1 MKKIQFNLKTI
12 LLLLAL
18 CAFLAPSSFAQ
29 RGKKKNKKNKDKEIT
44 EAVTSTTAGDNE
56 PNWPKGRNKGIAKEK
71 YALLIDAVNNEQF
84 EEAIA
89 PLNWI
94 IENAPNLHA
103 DVYVKAV
110 KLYSGLAKKAKE
122 DGRDSEVIVNQDK
135 IAEMYQIRI
144 KNGLVEDMNDIYR
157 RFGRDA
163 YFYWKDDT
171 SKTDTLY
178 AHYKKTYEMDK
189 DNFPRAQVIYYA
201 DATGKVYEKEGMTL
215 EEMTTIYE
223 DLKKYVDIRV
233 AKEQDQEEKQK
244 WKTYVQEKIGEL
256 ELVYFPKDCNR
267 ITDLFGEKLKANPN
281 DTLLINRVV
290 KLMADNGCTKEPL
303 FLEAMQA
310 FYKLT
315 PKNAIANTIG
325 QLHMQNGDTDKAL
338 TWIEKSLEG
347 AGDEEKAKAANTVLT
362 LSKVAYKDGN
372 YTKARSLAYKSA
384 EMGSPSV
391 AAEAYTFIGDLY
403 MSTYKQCM
411 QGDNIVQKRA
421 VFLAAYDMYARGGN
435 ASKMASAKGQFPS
448 KEDVFSDSKYKVG
461 QSLSVGCWIG
471 TTTTLRVK

>member
-18 CAFLAPSSFAQ
+18 FAFLAPSSYAQ
-29 RGKKKNKKNKDKEIT
+29 DDDDK
-44 EAVTSTTAGDNE
+44 VSQNE
-56 PNWPKGRNKGIAKEK
+56 PNWPSGKNKGIAKEQ

-84 EEAIA
+84 EEAIE

-94 IENAPNLHA
+94 LENAPNLHA

-110 KLYSGLAKKAKE
+110 KLYAGLAKKAGE
-122 DGRDSEVIVNQDK
+122 DGRDSEVKVNQDK
-135 IAEMYQIRI
+135 IAEMYQMRI
-144 KNGLVEDMNDIYR
+144 KNGLAEDMNDIYR

-163 YFYWKDDT
+163 YFYWKDDA

-201 DATGKVYEKEGMTL
+201 DAAGKVYEKEGMTL

-223 DLKKYVDIRV
+223 DLKKYVSSRI
-233 AKEQDQEEKQK
+233 AKEEIAEEKDK
-244 WKTYVQEKIGEL
+244 WKTFVLDKIDEL
-256 ELVYFPKDCNR
+256 ELIYFPKDCNR
-267 ITDLFGEKLKANPN
+267 IADLFGEKLKASPN

-315 PKNAIANTIG
+315 PTNAIANTIG

-338 TWIEKSLEG
+338 TWIEKSLVG
-347 AGDEEKAKAANTVLT
+347 ASAEEKEKAANTVLT

-372 YTKARSLAYKSA
+372 YTKARSLSYKAA
-384 EMGSPSV
+384 EMGNATV
-391 AAEAYTFIGDLY
+391 AANAYTFIGDLY

-411 QGDNIVQKRA
+411 QGDDIVQKRA
-421 VFLAAYDMYARGGN
+421 VFLAAYDMYARGGD
-435 ASKMASAKGQFPS
+435 AAKMASAKGQFPT
-448 KEDVFSDSKYKVG
+448 KEDVFSNDKYKVG
-461 QSLSVGCWIG
+461 QSISVGCWIG
-471 TTTTLRVK
+471 VTTTIRTRD

>member
-18 CAFLAPSSFAQ
+18 FAFLAPSSYAQ
-29 RGKKKNKKNKDKEIT
+29 DDDDK
-44 EAVTSTTAGDNE
+44 VSQNE
-56 PNWPKGRNKGIAKEK
+56 PNWPSGKNKGIAKEQ

-84 EEAIA
+84 EEAIE

-94 IENAPNLHA
+94 LENAPNLHA

-110 KLYSGLAKKAKE
+110 KLYAGLAKKAGE
-122 DGRDSEVIVNQDK
+122 DGRDSEVKVNQDK
-135 IAEMYQIRI
+135 IAEMYQMRI
-144 KNGLVEDMNDIYR
+144 KNGLAEDMNDIYR

-163 YFYWKDDT
+163 YFYWKDDA

-201 DATGKVYEKEGMTL
+201 DAAGKVYEKEGMTL
-215 EEMTTIYE
+215 EEMTTIYG
-223 DLKKYVDIRV
+223 DLKKYVTDRI
-233 AKEQDQEEKQK
+233 AKEQTAEEKDK
-244 WKTYVQEKIGEL
+244 WKTFVLDKIDEL
-256 ELVYFPKDCNR
+256 ELIYFPKDCNR
-267 ITDLFGEKLKANPN
+267 IADLFGEKLKASPN

-315 PKNAIANTIG
+315 PTNAIANTIG

-338 TWIEKSLEG
+338 TWIEKSLVG
-347 AGDEEKAKAANTVLT
+347 ASAEEKEKAANTVLT

-372 YTKARSLAYKSA
+372 YTKARSLSYKAA
-384 EMGSPSV
+384 EMGNATV
-391 AAEAYTFIGDLY
+391 AANAYTFIGDLY

-411 QGDNIVQKRA
+411 QGDDIVQKRA
-421 VFLAAYDMYARGGN
+421 VFLAAYDMYARGGD
-435 ASKMASAKGQFPS
+435 ATKMASAKGQFPT
-448 KEDVFSDSKYKVG
+448 KEDVFSNDKYKVG
-461 QSLSVGCWIG
+461 DSISVGCWIG
-471 TTTTLRVK
+471 VTTTIRTRD

>member
-1 MKKIQFNLKTI
+1 MKKIQFNFKTI
-12 LLLLAL
+12 LLLLAIF
-18 CAFLAPSSFAQ
+18 AFVVPSSYAQ
-29 RGKKKNKKNKDKEIT
+29 DDDDK
-44 EAVTSTTAGDNE
+44 VSKNE
-56 PNWPKGRNKGIAKEK
+56 PNWPSGRNKGIAKEN

-84 EEAIA
+84 EEAIE

-94 IENAPNLHA
+94 LENAPNLHA

-110 KLYSGLAKKAKE
+110 KLYAGLAKKAGE
-122 DGRDSEVIVNQDK
+122 DGRDSEVKVNQDK
-135 IAEMYQIRI
+135 IAEMYQMRI
-144 KNGLVEDMNDIYR
+144 KNGLAEDMNDIYR

-163 YFYWKDDT
+163 YFYWKDDS

-201 DATGKVYEKEGMTL
+201 DAAGKVYEKQGMTL
-215 EEMTTIYE
+215 EEMTTIYG
-223 DLKKYVDIRV
+223 DLKKYVGSRI
-233 AKEQDQEEKQK
+233 AKEETAEEKDK
-244 WKTYVQEKIGEL
+244 WKTFVLDKIDEL
-256 ELVYFPKDCNR
+256 ELIYFPKDCNR
-267 ITDLFGEKLKANPN
+267 IADLFGEKLKANPN

-315 PKNAIANTIG
+315 PTNAIANTIG

-338 TWIEKSLEG
+338 TWIEKSLVG
-347 AGDEEKAKAANTVLT
+347 ASEEEKEKAANTVLT

-372 YTKARSLAYKSA
+372 YTKARSLSYKAA
-384 EMGSPSV
+384 EMGNATV
-391 AAEAYTFIGDLY
+391 AANAYTFIGDLY

-411 QGDNIVQKRA
+411 QGDDIVQKRA
-421 VFLAAYDMYARGGN
+421 VFLAAYDMYARGGD
-435 ASKMASAKGQFPS
+435 AAKMASAKGQFPT
-448 KEDVFSDSKYKVG
+448 KEDVFSNDKYKVG
-461 QSLSVGCWIG
+461 DSISVGCWIG
-471 TTTTLRVK
+471 VTTTIRTRD

>member
-1 MKKIQFNLKTI
+1 MKKIQFNFKTI
-12 LLLLAL
+12 LLLLAIF
-18 CAFLAPSSFAQ
+18 AFVVPSSFAQ
-29 RGKKKNKKNKDKEIT
+29 EDDEDK
-44 EAVTSTTAGDNE
+44 TSKNE
-56 PNWPKGRNKGIAKEK
+56 PNWPSGRNKGIAKEQ

-84 EEAIA
+84 EEAIE

-94 IENAPNLHA
+94 LENAPNLHA

-110 KLYSGLAKKAKE
+110 KLYAGLAKKAGE
-122 DGRDSEVIVNQDK
+122 DGRDSEVKANQEK
-135 IAEMYQIRI
+135 IAEMYQMRI
-144 KNGLVEDMNDIYR
+144 KNGLAEDMNDIYR

-163 YFYWKDDT
+163 YFYWKDDA

-223 DLKKYVDIRV
+223 DLKKYVADRI
-233 AKEQDQEEKQK
+233 AKEETQEEKDK
-244 WKTYVQEKIGEL
+244 WKTFVLDKIDEL
-256 ELVYFPKDCNR
+256 ELIYFPKDCNR
-267 ITDLFGEKLKANPN
+267 IADLFGEKLKANPN

-315 PKNAIANTIG
+315 PTNAIANTIG

-338 TWIEKSLEG
+338 TWIEKSLVG
-347 AGDEEKAKAANTVLT
+347 ASDEEKAKGANTVLT
-362 LSKVAYKDGN
+362 LSKVAYKEGN
-372 YTKARSLAYKSA
+372 NTKARSLAYKAA
-384 EMGSPSV
+384 EMDGSV

-411 QGDNIVQKRA
+411 QGDDIVQKRA
-421 VFLAAYDMYARGGN
+421 VFLAAYDMYAKGGD
-435 ASKMASAKGQFPS
+435 AAKMASAKGQFPT
-448 KEDVFSDSKYKVG
+448 KEDVFTENKYKIGVTV
-461 QSLSVGCWIG
+461 LNIGCWIN
-471 TTTTLRVK
+471 TTTVLRVK

>member
-1 MKKIQFNLKTI
+1 MKKIQFNFKTI
-12 LLLLAL
+12 LLLLAIF
-18 CAFLAPSSFAQ
+18 AFVVPSSFAQ
-29 RGKKKNKKNKDKEIT
+29 DDDK
-44 EAVTSTTAGDNE
+44 ASQNE

-84 EEAIA
+84 EEATE

-94 IENAPNLHA
+94 LENAPNLHA

-110 KLYSGLAKKAKE
+110 KMYDGLAKKAKE
-122 DGRDSEVIVNQDK
+122 DGRDSEVTVNQDK
-135 IAEMYQIRI
+135 IAEMYQMRI
-144 KNGLVEDMNDIYR
+144 KNGLAEDMNDIYR

-163 YFYWKDDT
+163 YFYWKDDAT
-171 SKTDTLY
+171 KTDTLY

-201 DATGKVYEKEGMTL
+201 DAAGKVYEKEGMTL
-215 EEMTTIYE
+215 EEMSAIYE
-223 DLKKYVDIRV
+223 DLKTYVSSRI
-233 AKEQDQEEKQK
+233 AKEETAEEKDK
-244 WKTYVQEKIGEL
+244 WKTYVLDKIDEL
-256 ELVYFPKDCNR
+256 ELIYFPKDCNR
-267 ITDLFGEKLKANPN
+267 ISELFGEKLKATPN

-315 PKNAIANTIG
+315 PTNAIANTIG

-338 TWIEKSLEG
+338 TWIEKSLVG
-347 AGDEEKAKAANTVLT
+347 ASEEDKAKGANTVLT
-362 LSKVAYKDGN
+362 LSKIAYKDGN
-372 YTKARSLAYKSA
+372 YTKARSLSYKAA
-384 EMGSPSV
+384 EMGSSSV

-411 QGDNIVQKRA
+411 QGSDIVQKRA
-421 VFLAAYDMYARGGN
+421 VFLAAYDMYAKGGN
-435 ASKMASAKGQFPS
+435 ATKMASAKGQFPT

-461 QSLSVGCWIG
+461 QTLTVGCWIN
-471 TTTTLRVK
+471 TTTTLRTK